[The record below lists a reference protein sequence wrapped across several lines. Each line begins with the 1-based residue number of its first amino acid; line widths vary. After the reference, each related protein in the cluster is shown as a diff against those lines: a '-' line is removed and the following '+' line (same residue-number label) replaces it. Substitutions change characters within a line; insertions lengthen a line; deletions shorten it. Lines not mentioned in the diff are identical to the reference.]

1 MNDLATAC
9 RHYDIVARAIVHLRR
24 HARSQPTLAEL
35 AAVVGLSPAHL
46 QRVFAEWAG
55 ISPKRFVQHLTR
67 EYARSRLRAAADTLS
82 VALDAGLSGN
92 GRLHDLM
99 IVGEA
104 MTPGEIQR
112 GGEGVTLDCGSGPTP
127 FGMAFLA
134 WNERGICHLSFV
146 HDDGAASLA
155 TLAEEWPRAALRRSD
170 EGAAAML
177 QRIFGELVSG
187 VPLHLQLRGSN
198 FQLKVW
204 EALIRVPPGEVL
216 SYGQLA
222 GRLGAPRAQ
231 RAVGSALAANDIG
244 FLIPCHR
251 VIRDSGESGNYRWG
265 EERKLALQLWEAGR
279 RAPDAAA

>member
-9 RHYDIVARAIVHLRR
+9 RHYDIVAQAIVYLRR
-24 HARSQPTLAEL
+24 HVRSQPTLSEL

-67 EYARSRLRAAADTLS
+67 EYARSRLRAADDTLS
-82 VALDAGLSGN
+82 VAYDAGLSGN
-92 GRLHDLM
+92 GRLHELM

-112 GGEGVTLDCGSGPTP
+112 GGAGVTLHCGCGPTP
-127 FGMAFLA
+127 FGLACVA
-134 WNERGICHLSFV
+134 WNGRGICHLSFV
-146 HDDGAASLA
+146 PDGGPAALA
-155 TLAEEWPRAALRRSD
+155 ALAEAWPQAVLKPSDAA
-170 EGAAAML
+170 AAAML
-177 QRIFGELVSG
+177 QRIFVGLVDG

-204 EALIRVPPGEVL
+204 EALIRLPPGEVC

-222 GRLGAPRAQ
+222 ERMGLPRAQ
-231 RAVGSALAANDIG
+231 RAVGSALAANEVG

-251 VIRDSGESGNYRWG
+251 VIRASGESGDYRWG
-265 EERKLALQLWEAGR
+265 EARKLALQIWEAGR
-279 RAPDAAA
+279 RAPDATA